1 MVVYEIDRVGIVFMV
16 VYEIDRTENN
26 VIMDVSFVYVRRQYI
41 LMLPLCYRVGKLFSD
56 FVGGFVIHFPRL
68 KGLYQMKG

>member
-1 MVVYEIDRVGIVFMV
+1 
-16 VYEIDRTENN
+16 
-26 VIMDVSFVYVRRQYI
+26 
-41 LMLPLCYRVGKLFSD
+41 MLPFCYRVGKLLSD